1 MSDLATRNEI
11 NRQQMDEWE
20 AEFTGISLPPFDDFA
35 GYLRWSYA
43 TKMKVWEDQ
52 QRMSSMQLLT
62 NIMQPRYEIW
72 LTERNRQP

>member
-20 AEFTGISLPPFDDFA
+20 AEFTRATVPLTYDFA
-35 GYLRWSYA
+35 GYLRY
-43 TKMKVWEDQ
+43 VWGDQ